1 MEKKGEAI
9 GDLLE
14 KIFSSFIPYIPYM
27 TIFWYW
33 GRDREAA
40 EVALIP

>member
-14 KIFSSFIPYIPYM
+14 KIFSPFIPYI
-27 TIFWYW
+27 TIFLVL
-33 GRDREAA
+33 GRG
-40 EVALIP
+40 